1 METRALAWARRVQAI
16 AQIGLT
22 YSDNPYDRERYER
35 LRDLAA
41 EIFAAEVA
49 PDDGDAEASAR
60 VRLDEVLAGL
70 TGYPTPKVDVRA
82 LVRRDGGVLLVQ
94 ERVDGRWALPGGW
107 ADVGSSPAENA
118 VREVA
123 EEAGVTVTPGRLLAV
138 YDRARHNHPPAPN
151 HIYKLFVRCD
161 LVAGEPAP
169 GTETL
174 DAGFFD
180 PDELPPLSSGRVT
193 AAQIAR
199 LLYLDDHP
207 ELPPDLD

>member
-1 METRALAWARRVQAI
+1 METRALAWARRVQSI

-22 YSDNPYDRERYER
+22 YSDNPFDRERYER

-41 EIFAAEVA
+41 EMFAAQVS
-49 PDDGDAEASAR
+49 DGDGEASAK
-60 VRLDEVLAGL
+60 VRLDDVLAGL

-82 LVRRDGGVLLVQ
+82 LVRRDGGVLLVR

-107 ADVGSSPAENA
+107 ADVGTSPAENA

-123 EEAGVTVTPGRLLAV
+123 EEAGVTVTPGRLLAL
-138 YDRARHNHPPAPN
+138 YDRDRAEHNHPPSPY
-151 HIYKLFVRCD
+151 HVYKLFVSCD

-169 GTETL
+169 GTETMG
-174 DAGFFD
+174 AGFFD
-180 PDELPPLSSGRVT
+180 PADLPPLSTGRVT
-193 AAQIAR
+193 EAQIAR